1 MFWSKKNDQSSIL
14 DSAENWTVLGPENV
28 EIVGDL
34 CHRDFDSEA
43 LALQQGWAKEKAS
56 HLASLLKYKYGTKAV
71 PIMSKAGDVY
81 AISVP
86 CDERDYDL
94 QSAYNLFEIIGMDVY
109 GESIALW
116 IEYIRGF
123 EVGVQESDP
132 EYEFKFEERL
142 VLPGPAVELSR
153 EESKLGLALE
163 KAEHI
168 VTISRHR
175 YGVDVITSL
184 ADGKFVFRMFG
195 PIRTPAE
202 SSACTA
208 DLLLHANAEEFAR
221 FHRVLYVMNYVDGV
235 LT

>member
-1 MFWSKKNDQSSIL
+1 MFWNKKNDQSSIL
-14 DSAENWTVLGPENV
+14 DSAEKWVVLGPEDLD
-28 EIVGDL
+28 IVGDL

-43 LALQQGWAKEKAS
+43 QSLQQGWAKEKVS
-56 HLASLLKYKYGTKAV
+56 HLTSLLKYKYGINAV

-86 CDERDYDL
+86 CDECDYDL
-94 QSAYNLFEIIGMDVY
+94 QSANNLSEIIGMDVY

-123 EVGVQESDP
+123 EVGFQESYP
-132 EYEFKFEERL
+132 EYKFKFEERPI
-142 VLPGPAVELSR
+142 LPGPAVELSR

-202 SSACTA
+202 SMKCTA
-208 DLLLHANAEEFAR
+208 DLLLHANAEEFAW
-221 FHRVLYVMNYVDGV
+221 HLRVLYVMNYVDDV